1 MKKFILS
8 ISIFIFLCAAARAE
22 AVKLKN
28 GVIING
34 SIVGQ
39 TEYVISVQTDYGT
52 IAINQREV
60 DSIMPDLHRVLMKGG
75 GEFVGT
81 VMDMDEFNLTL
92 KTDNGIVNLDVA
104 QIASMEIYDYGEAE
118 KQKKY
123 VEKKI
128 ELEQEAMKAMPDA
141 AASPITAAEVA
152 AGGTLS
158 TSGLSFDP
166 DLEKAFPSKPAVVEA
181 QQAYNYHLN
190 TFQGQEIKE
199 NAAPAEPAPPAPE
212 EEETV
217 EQDKVKDKADNYVA
231 VSAGAVNTKLKL
243 GNLSDDPSAQI
254 QEADLGGNAMAFGVE
269 YRHRL
274 GTHLWAGAN
283 LSFGLIPKKYAII
296 VPDKHE
302 MKVTGQI
309 INLDLLLNYYFNPK
323 SKTRFYMLAGGGGSF
338 LSLDKNNAVKVI
350 VNNIEEW
357 VTAQTDS
364 VSSTSVA
371 AMGGIGVERS
381 VQDINIGFELRA
393 HYVPYGGDLEGSR
406 KTNIFALLKASW
418 FF

>member
-1 MKKFILS
+1 MKKLLLS
-8 ISIFIFLCAAARAE
+8 LSLFTLLCAAARAE

-28 GVIING
+28 GMIING

-39 TEYVISVQTDYGT
+39 TEYVLSVQTSYGT
-52 IAINQREV
+52 ISINQREV
-60 DSIMPDLHRVLMKGG
+60 DTIMPDLHRVLMKGG

-92 KTDNGIVNLDVA
+92 KTDSGIVNLDVA

-123 VEKKI
+123 IEKKI
-128 ELEQEAMKAMPDA
+128 ELEQEAMKALPDA
-141 AASPITAAEVA
+141 AASPVTAAEVA

-181 QQAYNYHLN
+181 QQIYNYHLN

-199 NAAPAEPAPPAPE
+199 NERPAQPAPPAPE
-212 EEETV
+212 EEESA
-217 EQDKVKDKADNYVA
+217 EQDKKKDKAKSYVA
-231 VSAGAVNTKLKL
+231 VSAGSINTALKL
-243 GNLSDDPSAQI
+243 SNLSADSGNMQL
-254 QEADLGGNAMAFGVE
+254 DLGGSAMSFGVE
-269 YRHRL
+269 YRRKL
-274 GTHLWAGAN
+274 GEHFWAGAD
-283 LSFGLIPKKYAII
+283 LTFGLIPKKYATIA
-296 VPDKHE
+296 PGHHE
-302 MKVTGQI
+302 MKITGQI

-323 SKTRFYMLAGGGGSF
+323 NKTRFYLLAGGGGGF
-338 LSLDKNNAVKVI
+338 LSLDKNNVI
-350 VNNIEEW
+350 FNTATNLWE
-357 VTAQTDS
+357 TAQTAS
-364 VSSTSVA
+364 AGSTSIA
-371 AMGGIGVERS
+371 ALGGIGVERS

-393 HYVPYGGDLEGSR
+393 QYMPYGGDLEGSR